1 VGESYSLWDAA
12 RGVWHQS
19 WVTNRGTL
27 LLLDGRRE
35 GGRMVLA
42 GPEKAADGTASLL
55 RGIWWVE
62 GKDVREK
69 ADRATA
75 ARLGLRC
82 STSCSARTVADP
94 APGHA

>member
-1 VGESYSLWDAA
+1 MEPIVMTGP
-12 RGVWHQS
+12 RS

-69 ADRATA
+69 ADRSTD
-75 ARLGLRC
+75 GGYPLR
-82 STSCSARTVADP
+82 
-94 APGHA
+94 GGG